1 MAEEKHRINKLK
13 LDKVPPSF
21 MSFEDL
27 LLPIVISLVIGFI
40 LGFFALKL
48 KSLRLKTSTAW
59 NWRCGNS
66 KQRARSEKILVNRS
80 RSTLKG
86 KIAEQQAPVA
96 PGF

>member
-40 LGFFALKL
+40 LRFFDV
-48 KSLRLKTSTAW
+48 KTQIVAIEDKFREELERWKVESA
-59 NWRCGNS
+59 GEIGIDS
-66 KQRARSEKILVNRS
+66 PKYSSSA
-80 RSTLKG
+80 LKG
-86 KIAEQQAPVA
+86 KM
-96 PGF
+96 